1 MSNLPTSRP
10 EPDALH
16 RSVMQAAEQVARLD
30 ARVEEERRRDG
41 LAPFLTSWRDASAGL
56 RAALGTARAD
66 LERQGT
72 SRERLERIERRLQD
86 LQRRLAAC
94 APSAKLHTAS
104 AKSSSRSG
112 DGT

>member
-56 RAALGTARAD
+56 RA
-66 LERQGT
+66 
-72 SRERLERIERRLQD
+72 ERLFILRRVGED
-86 LQRRLAAC
+86 AGGG
-94 APSAKLHTAS
+94 APCSRKLKDSA
-104 AKSSSRSG
+104 
-112 DGT
+112 